1 MPPRREVVPAEQISP
16 KTHAPASFDAKDSRL
31 GALAI
36 ALLRRLW
43 KILRNCGPDLLLG
56 GVPLNVS
63 RMSDSLFVLLV
74 EDDEADARFTE
85 RALGASERNIH
96 VRHCS
101 SGEGALEWLRG
112 ADQDI
117 RTLVLL
123 DWHLPQ
129 MSGGDLLRVM
139 AREPRLA
146 AIPVVILSGDGT
158 EDALND
164 SCGLGAR
171 AFVQKPN
178 SPSGYREMV
187 SAIVSFWDVSDLN

>member
-1 MPPRREVVPAEQISP
+1 M
-16 KTHAPASFDAKDSRL
+16 
-31 GALAI
+31 
-36 ALLRRLW
+36 
-43 KILRNCGPDLLLG
+43 LLG
-56 GVPLNVS
+56 GGQLNVS

-74 EDDEADARFTE
+74 EDDEADARSTE

-123 DWHLPQ
+123 DWHLPE

-146 AIPVVILSGDGT
+146 GIPVVILSGDGT

-178 SPSGYREMV
+178 SPRGYREMV
-187 SAIVSFWDVSDLN
+187 SAIVSFWDLSDLN